1 MDESSILQLLQSVGV
16 FGGTYVIC
24 LVSGFIPIVNAELF
38 LIWISLMIS
47 KTEYIPIL
55 LLATAGQMTAK
66 ILMFLSGRGV
76 INISKKRYE
85 EKIGEIQ
92 AKMKKWESKIDV
104 FIFLSSF
111 TGFPPFYVVSVLSG
125 MSKVNIIRFFIAGTL
140 GRLLRFG
147 LVMYFPHLFKQL
159 FT

>member
-66 ILMFLSGRGV
+66 ILMFLSGKGV

-85 EKIGEIQ
+85 KKIGEIQ
-92 AKMKKWESKIDV
+92 AKMKKWESKIDI

-125 MSKVNIIRFFIAGTL
+125 MTHVNIIRFFIAGTL

>member
-1 MDESSILQLLQSVGV
+1 MDESTILQLVQHIGI

-38 LIWISLMIS
+38 LIWISLVIS
-47 KTEYIPIL
+47 KAEYIPIL

-66 ILMFLSGRGV
+66 ILMFLSGKGV
-76 INISKKRYE
+76 INLSKKRYE
-85 EKIGEIQ
+85 KKISEIK
-92 AKMKKWESKIDV
+92 AKMKKWESKIGL

-111 TGFPPFYVVSVLSG
+111 SGFPPLYVVSVLSG
-125 MSKVNIIRFFIAGTL
+125 MSNVNIVRFFIAGTL

-147 LVMYFPHLFKQL
+147 LVMYLPHLFKQL
-159 FT
+159 FS